1 MIKIRPY
8 LESDSETVGKLV
20 ADTYNQYNLTFLPL
34 EERALYL
41 GPFQF
46 ARSPE
51 RMHRE
56 EIAKV
61 LRAPLVLVAENE
73 QGEIVGVLRGSK
85 DRLHSL
91 FVRGDHHR
99 MGIGRLL
106 MQHFEQ
112 ECLHLGSQ
120 KITLASSIYAI
131 PFYQSLGYKKSTG
144 LRAGWSF
151 EGRDLKW
158 QPMKKV
164 LISAELKN

>member
-1 MIKIRPY
+1 MIKIRSY
-8 LESDSETVGKLV
+8 LESDSETVGRLV
-20 ADTYNQYNLTFLPL
+20 ADTYGQYNLTFLPL

-41 GPFQF
+41 GPFQY

-51 RMHRE
+51 KMHRE

-106 MQHFEQ
+106 VQTFEQ
-112 ECLHLGSQ
+112 ECLQLGSQ
-120 KITLASSIYAI
+120 KITLASSLYAI
-131 PFYQSLGYKKSTG
+131 PFYLSMGYKKSTG

-164 LISAELKN
+164 LRI